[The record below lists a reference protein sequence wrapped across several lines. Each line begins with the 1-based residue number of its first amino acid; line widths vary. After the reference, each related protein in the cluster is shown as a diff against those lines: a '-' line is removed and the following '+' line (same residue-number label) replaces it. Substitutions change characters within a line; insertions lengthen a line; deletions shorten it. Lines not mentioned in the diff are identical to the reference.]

1 MSAEK
6 PSNPVDLS
14 ADVTSRDPLA
24 VPEAVLEARRHSMSE
39 RLELALNWNAMAD
52 ELRVGLAKV
61 TGRSPRNSD
70 RH

>member
-1 MSAEK
+1 VSAEQS
-6 PSNPVDLS
+6 SNPVDLS
-14 ADVTSRDPLA
+14 ADVASRDPFA

-52 ELRVGLAKV
+52 ELRVGLARV
-61 TGRSPRNSD
+61 TGRPTRHRD